1 MNTYAMGA
9 RVLIQVLR
17 GQVSIYA
24 HETNLTMR
32 TTIGTIIRRIPLM
45 RLDEDALQ
53 RFPYLQHAEAY
64 EVEVDGE
71 VIGAIGWPEVD
82 GDDYNASD
90 GIMYIALQTGQIPSL
105 IQDLAPDSDP

>member
-71 VIGAIGWPEVD
+71 VIGAIGWPEVE

-105 IQDLAPDSDP
+105 IQELAPDSGG